1 MIIIIL
7 SKKIK
12 YILAPKIT
20 RYIGLPIAAVVG
32 TVGYLVERKLSKP
45 KKIEI
50 LETSLIDQ
58 RNKRRSKDLLEEEK
72 DNSIIPNTLS
82 VNS

>member
-1 MIIIIL
+1 MQARL
-7 SKKIK
+7 LQ
-12 YILAPKIT
+12 YISPKIT